1 MTINNFYNAILKFV
15 KGNNFS
21 YCILFFA
28 AMLYVTCKLV
38 CNPLFFRQV
47 DISFFFSASPLK
59 LNSSAFVYPGIYVLS
74 DLIVVLSS
82 RRFGILIAIF
92 GIICDGIFSF
102 TVSHISGLPLPSMMS
117 KTELL
122 STTSVNTLGLQMW
135 PLYYQGLIAATIA
148 AIAEILIFSTI
159 FKRLDNFVIATVA
172 SVVITLVFHNVINDY
187 QMLKHEPDVW
197 RLIINNWMVNI
208 TILFVYAVIIAGV
221 RRTIKIWQAQS

>member
-1 MTINNFYNAILKFV
+1 MNINNFYNAILKFV
-15 KGNNFS
+15 KGDNFS

-47 DISFFFSASPLK
+47 DIHFFFSNTPLK
-59 LNSSAFVYPGIYVLS
+59 LNSAAFVYPGIYVLS

-82 RRFGILIAIF
+82 RRFGILIAFF

-102 TVSHISGLPLPSMMS
+102 TVSHISGLPLPSTMS

-135 PLYYQGLIAATIA
+135 PLYYQGVIAATIA

-159 FKRLDNFVIATVA
+159 FKRLDNFVIATVT
-172 SVVITLVFHNVINDY
+172 SVVITLVFHNLINDY
-187 QMLKHEPDVW
+187 QMLKNEPDVW

-221 RRTIKIWQAQS
+221 RRTIKIWQSSN

>member
-1 MTINNFYNAILKFV
+1 MTINTFYNAILKFI

-47 DISFFFSASPLK
+47 DISFFFSAAPLK

-74 DLIVVLSS
+74 DLIVVLSN

-102 TVSHISGLPLPSMMS
+102 AVSHISGLPLPSTMS

-159 FKRLDNFVIATVA
+159 FKRLDNFVIATVT
-172 SVVITLVFHNVINDY
+172 SVMITLVFHNVINDY

-208 TILFVYAVIIAGV
+208 TILFIYAVIIAGI
-221 RRTIKIWQAQS
+221 RRTIKIWQSQS